1 MKKCNLDG
9 NLLDAVAM
17 ASEILG
23 HDIGENVVLVV
34 DSADADE
41 TGDETSAFEDELEED
56 QKAIAEFYAS
66 SDDDEVEEDDTGD
79 DVMYIIVT
87 RKSRRANTRASK
99 AREKRAVAKNARIAS
114 LNTKS
119 VRRKTSKTIRMVR
132 IRVYLWCTSSKS
144 GLKRSLEQRNISKLH
159 SNP

>member
-66 SDDDEVEEDDTGD
+66 SDDDEVDDTGD
-79 DVMYIIVT
+79 DVMYIIVK
-87 RKSRRANTRASK
+87 RKSRRANTRAGK

-114 LNTKS
+114 LNTKK
-119 VRRKTSKTIRMVR
+119 REEKDKQNHTDGQNT
-132 IRVYLWCTSSKS
+132 RVLVAHK
-144 GLKRSLEQRNISKLH
+144 LEKRAETVTGAKKH
-159 SNP
+159 K

>member
-56 QKAIAEFYAS
+56 QKAIAEFYDFS
-66 SDDDEVEEDDTGD
+66 DDEVEEDEEDDTGD

-87 RKSRRANTRASK
+87 RKSRRANTRAGK

-114 LNTKS
+114 LNTKK
-119 VRRKTSKTIRMVR
+119 REEKDKQNHTDGQNT
-132 IRVYLWCTSSKS
+132 RVLVAHK
-144 GLKRSLEQRNISKLH
+144 LEKRAETVTGAKKH
-159 SNP
+159 K

>member
-56 QKAIAEFYAS
+56 QKAIAEFYDFS
-66 SDDDEVEEDDTGD
+66 DDEVEEDEEDDTGD

-87 RKSRRANTRASK
+87 RKGRRANTRAGK

-114 LNTKS
+114 LNTKK
-119 VRRKTSKTIRMVR
+119 REEKDKQNHTDGQNP
-132 IRVYLWCTSSKS
+132 RVLVAHK
-144 GLKRSLEQRNISKLH
+144 LEKRAETVTGAKKH
-159 SNP
+159 K

>member
-56 QKAIAEFYAS
+56 QKAIAEFYDF
-66 SDDDEVEEDDTGD
+66 SDDDEVEEDDTGDDTDD

-87 RKSRRANTRASK
+87 RKSRRANTRAGK
-99 AREKRAVAKNARIAS
+99 AREKRAVAKDARIAS
-114 LNTKS
+114 LNTKK
-119 VRRKTSKTIRMVR
+119 REEKDKQNHTDGQNT
-132 IRVYLWCTSSKS
+132 RVLVVHK
-144 GLKRSLEQRNISKLH
+144 LEKRAETVTGAKKH
-159 SNP
+159 K

>member
-66 SDDDEVEEDDTGD
+66 SDDDEVEEDEEDDTGD

-87 RKSRRANTRASK
+87 RKSRRANTRAGK

-114 LNTKS
+114 LNTK
-119 VRRKTSKTIRMVR
+119 KCEEKDKQNHTDGQNT
-132 IRVYLWCTSSKS
+132 RVLVAHK
-144 GLKRSLEQRNISKLH
+144 LEKRAETVTGAKKH
-159 SNP
+159 K

>member
-56 QKAIAEFYAS
+56 QKAIAEVLCFF
-66 SDDDEVEEDDTGD
+66 
-79 DVMYIIVT
+79 
-87 RKSRRANTRASK
+87 
-99 AREKRAVAKNARIAS
+99 
-114 LNTKS
+114 
-119 VRRKTSKTIRMVR
+119 
-132 IRVYLWCTSSKS
+132 
-144 GLKRSLEQRNISKLH
+144 
-159 SNP
+159 